1 MRGENALTV
10 YDVLNRIDKDLAGCE
25 EAMSRSRRRKTLFTL
40 VKVAERKKALSEI
53 KNYIL
58 ANH

>member
-1 MRGENALTV
+1 MTV
-10 YDVLNRIDKDLAGCE
+10 YDVLNLIDKDLACCDE
-25 EAMSRSRRRKTLFTL
+25 TIKRSRRKKTLFHL
-40 VKVAERKKALSEI
+40 VKATERKRTLAEI

>member
-1 MRGENALTV
+1 M
-10 YDVLNRIDKDLAGCE
+10 C
-25 EAMSRSRRRKTLFTL
+25 RSRRKKTLFSL
-40 VKVAERKKALSEI
+40 VKVTERKKTLAEI

>member
-1 MRGENALTV
+1 MTV
-10 YDVLNRIDKDLAGCE
+10 YDVLNRIDKDLASCE
-25 EAMSRSRRRKTLFTL
+25 ETMSRSRRRKTLFNL
-40 VKVAERKKALSEI
+40 VKITERKKTLAEI

>member
-1 MRGENALTV
+1 MTV
-10 YDVLNRIDKDLAGCE
+10 YDVLNRLDKDIACCDYTIK
-25 EAMSRSRRRKTLFTL
+25 RSRRKKTIFNL
-40 VKVAERKKALSEI
+40 VKATERKKTLVDL